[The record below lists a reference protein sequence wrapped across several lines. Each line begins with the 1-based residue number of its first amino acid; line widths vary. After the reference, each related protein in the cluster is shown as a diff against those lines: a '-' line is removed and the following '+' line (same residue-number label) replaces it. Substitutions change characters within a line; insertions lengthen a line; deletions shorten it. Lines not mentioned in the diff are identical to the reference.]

1 MIIPLDE
8 NVSDIFKN
16 NIDEVGIDFNLSEQ
30 LYHDEDS
37 LLTDL
42 FPHKEAS
49 LFDLLRTKHFTKE
62 VEFIY
67 NIDNLIKQE
76 PKKEKEQDNSKKI
89 PPEYFALT
97 KIKELIYPKLTTNII
112 MELEKKIFVETN
124 ILKVES
130 EKDVQVLIGK
140 KRKRKKKDK
149 LKFDVDN
156 KKDIGKKK
164 KEKISE
170 RKHNKYCG
178 DNIIKKIKYKLLEGF
193 LKFVNK
199 VINESLDK
207 SKLLEYKKVLR
218 NINKNIEKSEDL
230 LKMIDYKYI
239 DRLNKKKDLSLLYMP
254 FKELF
259 SKEVSP
265 RYSTLKPDSNR
276 IIIEKLIKEEGG
288 NENIDFALNLKF
300 KDWID
305 VFTYKKG
312 FKSIINLQN
321 ENLENLIEYFEYAD
335 NLILDIYRINPNDN
349 YLLYFIIY
357 LYNYE
362 RWFCLKA
369 GRTRTSKR
377 TINKII

>member
-1 MIIPLDE
+1 MIIPLDD
-8 NVSDIFKN
+8 NISDIFNN
-16 NIDEVGIDFNLSEQ
+16 NIGEVGIDFNLSRE
-30 LYHDEDS
+30 LYKEEDS

-42 FPHKEAS
+42 FTHKEES
-49 LFDLLRTKHFTKE
+49 LFDLFRNKSFSKE
-62 VEFIY
+62 AEFIY
-67 NIDNLIKQE
+67 NIANVIKQE
-76 PKKEKEQDNSKKI
+76 SKKVIEQDNSKKI
-89 PPEYFALT
+89 TPEYFALN
-97 KIKELIYPKLTTNII
+97 KIKELIYSKLTSKII
-112 MELEKKIFVETN
+112 KEFEQKIFMENN
-124 ILKVES
+124 IQKIES
-130 EKDVQVLIGK
+130 EKDIQVLIGK
-140 KRKRKKKDK
+140 KRKKKDK
-149 LKFDVDN
+149 LKYDVDD
-156 KKDIGKKK
+156 KRDIGRKK
-164 KEKISE
+164 KENIIE
-170 RKHNKYCG
+170 RKHNKYCA
-178 DNIIKKIKYKLLEGF
+178 DNIIKKIKLKLLEGF

-199 VINESLDK
+199 VINESLNK
-207 SKLLEYKKVLR
+207 SKLIEYNKVLR
-218 NINKNIEKSEDL
+218 NYNKNIDKSEDL

-276 IIIEKLIKEEGG
+276 IIIEKLIKEEDG

>member
-1 MIIPLDE
+1 M
-8 NVSDIFKN
+8 
-16 NIDEVGIDFNLSEQ
+16 
-30 LYHDEDS
+30 
-37 LLTDL
+37 
-42 FPHKEAS
+42 
-49 LFDLLRTKHFTKE
+49 
-62 VEFIY
+62 
-67 NIDNLIKQE
+67 
-76 PKKEKEQDNSKKI
+76 
-89 PPEYFALT
+89 
-97 KIKELIYPKLTTNII
+97 
-112 MELEKKIFVETN
+112 
-124 ILKVES
+124 
-130 EKDVQVLIGK
+130 
-140 KRKRKKKDK
+140 
-149 LKFDVDN
+149 
-156 KKDIGKKK
+156 
-164 KEKISE
+164 
-170 RKHNKYCG
+170 
-178 DNIIKKIKYKLLEGF
+178 
-193 LKFVNK
+193 
-199 VINESLDK
+199 
-207 SKLLEYKKVLR
+207 
-218 NINKNIEKSEDL
+218 EDL

-305 VFTYKKG
+305 VFTYKKE

-321 ENLENLIEYFEYAD
+321 ENLENLIENFEYAD

-349 YLLYFIIY
+349 YLLYFMIY

-377 TINKII
+377 IINKII

>member
-1 MIIPLDE
+1 
-8 NVSDIFKN
+8 
-16 NIDEVGIDFNLSEQ
+16 
-30 LYHDEDS
+30 
-37 LLTDL
+37 
-42 FPHKEAS
+42 
-49 LFDLLRTKHFTKE
+49 
-62 VEFIY
+62 
-67 NIDNLIKQE
+67 
-76 PKKEKEQDNSKKI
+76 
-89 PPEYFALT
+89 
-97 KIKELIYPKLTTNII
+97 
-112 MELEKKIFVETN
+112 
-124 ILKVES
+124 
-130 EKDVQVLIGK
+130 
-140 KRKRKKKDK
+140 
-149 LKFDVDN
+149 
-156 KKDIGKKK
+156 
-164 KEKISE
+164 
-170 RKHNKYCG
+170 
-178 DNIIKKIKYKLLEGF
+178 
-193 LKFVNK
+193 
-199 VINESLDK
+199 
-207 SKLLEYKKVLR
+207 
-218 NINKNIEKSEDL
+218 
-230 LKMIDYKYI
+230 MIDYKYI

-288 NENIDFALNLKF
+288 NANIDFMLNLKF

-312 FKSIINLQN
+312 FKSIINLQS

-349 YLLYFIIY
+349 YLLYFMIY